1 MSSSVALVA
10 FFSIAL
16 LACFTEARKDPR
28 GILRPAAGPGAF
40 TEQNEHLGS
49 NTLNEFES
57 KPGSILHADE
67 PRSILPYHGRD
78 ANSKEEKPQMKD
90 FESKPES
97 VLFIWGGDKANL
109 QEAKPHMKDFESK
122 PESIL
127 FIWGGD
133 KANLQEAK
141 PHMKDFE

>member
-1 MSSSVALVA
+1 MRSSVALVA

-28 GILRPAAGPGAF
+28 GILRPAASPGAF

-90 FESKPES
+90 FESKSES
-97 VLFIWGGDKANL
+97 VLLFYGGDKANL
-109 QEAKPHMKDFESK
+109 QEAKPYISK
-122 PESIL
+122 ISNKSLDQCSFTIREPAMMLSKIR
-127 FIWGGD
+127 I
-133 KANLQEAK
+133 NQT
-141 PHMKDFE
+141 